1 MKGGEIIGSVN
12 VLPSRFESLRIK
24 ETPEVIF
31 LLERRVSVSIELSSS
46 PVTILSLTS
55 PVS

>member
-31 LLERRVSVSIELSSS
+31 LLERRVSVSIESSFS

>member
-1 MKGGEIIGSVN
+1 MKGGEVIGSVN
-12 VLPSRFESLRIK
+12 VLPSRFEGLRIK
-24 ETPEVIF
+24 EIPEVIF
-31 LLERRVSVSIELSSS
+31 LLERRVSVSIESSFS